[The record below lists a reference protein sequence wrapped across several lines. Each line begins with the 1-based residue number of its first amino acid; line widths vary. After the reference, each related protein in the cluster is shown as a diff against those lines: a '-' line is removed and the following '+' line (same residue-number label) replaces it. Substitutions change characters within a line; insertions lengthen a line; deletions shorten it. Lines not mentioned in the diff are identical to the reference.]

1 MRFSSSDFWVFK
13 TLCGLWFIGLC
24 GFLSVFM
31 AFLVAMPSAS
41 LFPPFS
47 FWSVVAFSTSDYKS
61 RANRGGQNLIRSV
74 KYLPCSFE

>member
-1 MRFSSSDFWVFK
+1 MGFSTSDFWALK
-13 TLCGLWFIGLC
+13 TLCSLWFVGLG
-24 GFLSVFM
+24 GFSLVFM
-31 AFLVAMPSAS
+31 VFLVAMPSAS